1 MRIIGLHETSIIL
14 GLPAFLIR
22 DFVSYE
28 FNGRKLHQAP
38 GNPAAYEFDLSEV
51 RSFQEHIEAPWPG
64 EDRRDPPDHVRR
76 YLVYEAGGLCAL
88 CRQHKPNYEYAH
100 IRRWATS
107 RCNNPHNVLH
117 LCLDCHRSHG
127 NDEKLLRGVKEEHL
141 RRIQLVGQSLLYEC
155 EQDTAPG
162 DAVYVLDGR
171 VLKAHAGGG
180 RDCLAVGFAQT
191 KVGIDR
197 CTVQRSGVVVSIGGL
212 EPGQDY
218 CLSPTEPGRIVTR
231 AVFDATRDMSKDA
244 RVQFVGRAESATNL
258 AIGSIGVDFEVYP
271 GALLD
276 PNAA

>member
-1 MRIIGLHETSIIL
+1 MARRGTGAILRIC
-14 GLPAFLIR
+14 R
-22 DFVSYE
+22 
-28 FNGRKLHQAP
+28 AP
-38 GNPAAYEFDLSEV
+38 T
-51 RSFQEHIEAPWPG
+51 
-64 EDRRDPPDHVRR
+64 
-76 YLVYEAGGLCAL
+76 VYEAGGSALCAVNISPTMSML
-88 CRQHKPNYEYAH
+88 TFVDGPLPD
-100 IRRWATS
+100 ATTPQ
-107 RCNNPHNVLH
+107 RAAP
-117 LCLDCHRSHG
+117 CLDCHRSHG
-127 NDEKLLRGVKEEHL
+127 NDESFLRGVKEEHL

-218 CLSPTEPGRIVTR
+218 CLSPTEPRRIVTR
-231 AVFDATRDMSKDA
+231 AVFDATRDKSKDA

-258 AIGSIGVDFEVYP
+258 AIGSIG
-271 GALLD
+271 
-276 PNAA
+276 